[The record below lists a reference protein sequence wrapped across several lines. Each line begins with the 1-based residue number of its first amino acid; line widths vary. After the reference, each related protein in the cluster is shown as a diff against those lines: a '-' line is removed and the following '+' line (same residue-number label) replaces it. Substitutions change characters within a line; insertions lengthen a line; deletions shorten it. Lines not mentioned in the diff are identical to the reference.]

1 MNNYQE
7 LAARTLID
15 KPDFTLNDSEQQL
28 VQDILKLAVLTAE
41 CVENVK
47 KGIFH
52 QHGVELSRLN
62 LKLMEI
68 SQHIQEVRSGGNDP
82 NAWPRLTNEQT
93 MIVWN
98 TLGLVGE
105 VGEVAEKVYQA
116 TTDNL
121 RPDLFKELGDTSW
134 YIAALCTKLD
144 YNLDDVLEA
153 NIEKLKKRFPNG
165 YSSEDS
171 KKRVDTQGENQ

>member
-15 KPDFTLNDSEQQL
+15 KPDFALNDSEQQL

-68 SQHIQEVRSGGNDP
+68 SQHIQEVRSGGKDP
-82 NAWPRLTNEQT
+82 NAWPRLTDEQT
-93 MIVWN
+93 MVVWN
-98 TLGLVGE
+98 TLGLMGE
-105 VGEVAEKVYQA
+105 SGEVAEKVYEA
-116 TTDNL
+116 VDKNE
-121 RPDLFKELGDTSW
+121 PFDLHKEIGDGLW
-134 YIAALCTKLD
+134 YSAALCTKLD
-144 YNLDDVLEA
+144 YDLDDVLEA
-153 NIEKLKKRFPNG
+153 NIEKLRKRFPNG
-165 YSSEDS
+165 YSSQDS
-171 KKRVDTQGENQ
+171 IERRDVNDG